1 MPACLTHYYF
11 AQNVRE
17 NLPDASSL
25 DACAYAWGAP
35 GPDFFFCHRF
45 LPFWRGRSLQ
55 EYGGRLHDETP
66 SNVLGAMREFLK
78 AHPEPVYRSYVWGF
92 VCHYSLD
99 CTAHPYI
106 NWLAQEL
113 VRQRPWETPSTMH
126 GEVEAAL
133 DAIVLR

>member
-11 AQNVRE
+11 AKNVRE

-25 DACAYAWGAP
+25 DACAYAWGAQ

-66 SNVLGAMREFLK
+66 YKVLGAMR
-78 AHPEPVYRSYVWGF
+78 
-92 VCHYSLD
+92 D
-99 CTAHPYI
+99 CTRLMQDI
-106 NWLAQEL
+106 SGNLRGK
-113 VRQRPWETPSTMH
+113 V
-126 GEVEAAL
+126 
-133 DAIVLR
+133 AIGVTNGRANIMMKDIIARFHQSFPHVSISFCLSLIHS

>member
-25 DACAYAWGAP
+25 DACAYAWGAQ

-66 SNVLGAMREFLK
+66 SKVLGAMREFLK
-78 AHPEPVYRSYVWGF
+78 AHPDPVYRSYVWGL
-92 VCHYSLD
+92 SLI
-99 CTAHPYI
+99 HI
-106 NWLAQEL
+106 
-113 VRQRPWETPSTMH
+113 
-126 GEVEAAL
+126 
-133 DAIVLR
+133 

>member
-25 DACAYAWGAP
+25 DACAYAWGAQ

-55 EYGGRLHDETP
+55 EYGGRLHDEMP
-66 SNVLGAMREFLK
+66 SKVLGAMREFLK
-78 AHPEPVYRSYVWGF
+78 AHPDPVYRSYVWGF

-113 VRQRPWETPSTMH
+113 VRQRPWETPSTMPW
-126 GEVEAAL
+126 AS
-133 DAIVLR
+133 